1 MVADAVAFFNGEG
14 GKVGR
19 RAVGAQG
26 EVGGDAQTVQQGA
39 FVPQNGE
46 RGFVTLAVLKGF
58 KRGGEGGV
66 ECLVDL
72 FGRCGTQGEV
82 ADVTGGCSAEP
93 RVVEAFAEV
102 ERAALTDVVNAI
114 VAVGVEDEFAG
125 VADVIFSQE
134 GALRTLGTFDGGG
147 EATVGAGKPRH
158 HVRGL
163 GEGPHIETDRFTFEK
178 FYCRHR

>member
-1 MVADAVAFFNGEG
+1 MVADAVALFDREG
-14 GKVGR
+14 GKVGGW
-19 RAVGAQG
+19 AVGAQG
-26 EVGGDAQTVQQGA
+26 EVGGDTQTVQQGA
-39 FVPQNGE
+39 FVPQDGE
-46 RGFVTLAVLKGF
+46 RGFVALAVLKGF

-66 ECLVDL
+66 ECHVDL
-72 FGRCGTQGEV
+72 FGRCGAQGEV

-93 RVVEAFAEV
+93 GVVETFAEV
-102 ERAALTDVVNAI
+102 ERATLTDVVNAI

-134 GALRTLGTFDGGG
+134 GALRTLGTFDGDG

-163 GEGPHIETDRFTFEK
+163 GEGPHIETDRFTFEQTN
-178 FYCRHR
+178 R